1 MDYLGISV
9 GELRR
14 QLEVFDDDSE
24 IYAGGLTLYKL
35 KVIGDKLVQ
44 IEFNEY
50 VHRDQEGKLVI
61 EEY

>member
-1 MDYLGISV
+1 MDYLGITV
-9 GELRR
+9 GELRK
-14 QLEVFDDDSE
+14 QLEIFDDDSE

-35 KVIGDKLVQ
+35 KVIGDKLVR

-50 VHRDQEGKLVI
+50 VHRDKEGKLVI

>member
-1 MDYLGISV
+1 MDNLGISV

-14 QLEVFDDDSE
+14 QLEIFDDNAE

-35 KVIGDKLVQ
+35 KVIGDKLIQ
-44 IEFNEY
+44 MEFNEY
-50 VHRDQEGKLVI
+50 VHRDKEGKLVI